1 MFCSLPCVL
10 DIPVDVQI
18 HKIYFTK
25 HLFPSIQ
32 TLTSHHHP
40 HNFPLLDAF
49 LDFLWG
55 LILFVTTSKT
65 ATTCKSVTLLQ
76 LSRQFSLP
84 NQNLLF
90 PSAPTPCTTSLNLVL
105 NSSPSSPM
113 ATLFVSTYSSSF
125 TLRKTPRTIFS
136 PYAKHPFGQRTHLSF
151 SQFPTASSRKAL
163 RLSIKDDPESEP
175 SSSSSVAVVSE
186 KPGGGNEAQK
196 SELSAEVEVGEEG
209 GDEDETEKLQEL
221 DWKTDEEF
229 KKFMGNPSIEAAI
242 KLEKKR
248 ADRKLKELDRE
259 NSDNPIVGFFN
270 RLVRDSLARE
280 KERLEQAEE
289 AFKALDLNKLKSCFG
304 FDTFFATD
312 VRRFG
317 DGGIFIGNLRRPIE
331 EVIPKLEKKLSEA
344 AGRDVVLWFME
355 EKTDDITKQ
364 VCMVQPKSEMDLQFE
379 STKLSTPWGY
389 VSAVLLCVTTFGTI
403 ALMSGFFLKP
413 GATFDDYLAD
423 VVPLFGGFLSILGVS
438 EIATRVTA
446 ARYGVK
452 LSPSFL
458 VPSNWTGCLGVINNY
473 ESLLPN
479 KKALFDIP
487 VARTASAY
495 LTSLVLAVAAF
506 VADGSF
512 NGGDNA
518 LYIRPQFFYNNPL
531 LSFIQFVIGPYTDDL
546 GNVLPYAVEGVGV
559 PVDPLA
565 FAGLLG
571 MVVTSLNLL
580 PCGRL
585 EGGRIAQAMFGRN
598 TATLLSFATSLLLG
612 IGGLTGSVLC
622 LAWGLFAT
630 FFRGGEEV
638 PATDEIT
645 PLGDDRYAWGFVL
658 GLICFLTLFPNGGG
672 TFSSSFFSDPF
683 FRGDL

>member
-1 MFCSLPCVL
+1 
-10 DIPVDVQI
+10 
-18 HKIYFTK
+18 
-25 HLFPSIQ
+25 
-32 TLTSHHHP
+32 
-40 HNFPLLDAF
+40 
-49 LDFLWG
+49 
-55 LILFVTTSKT
+55 
-65 ATTCKSVTLLQ
+65 
-76 LSRQFSLP
+76 
-84 NQNLLF
+84 
-90 PSAPTPCTTSLNLVL
+90 
-105 NSSPSSPM
+105 M
-113 ATLFVSTYSSSF
+113 ATLSATSSSSSSWSLKNRRPHYLPPISSISKNPICRN
-125 TLRKTPRTIFS
+125 TLF
-136 PYAKHPFGQRTHLSF
+136 SF
-151 SQFPTASSRKAL
+151 SSYNPKRLNLYVPYKKRLNFYVKAAEE
-163 RLSIKDDPESEP
+163 DEP
-175 SSSSSVAVVSE
+175 SSSSSVAVASEENDSPKNDAHIQEGESGAQHETESE
-186 KPGGGNEAQK
+186 KIER
-196 SELSAEVEVGEEG
+196 
-209 GDEDETEKLQEL
+209 EKQQEM

-248 ADRKLKELDRE
+248 ADRKLKELDSE
-259 NSDNPIVGFFN
+259 TTSNPLVGFFKN
-270 RLVRDSLARE
+270 LVRVSLSKE
-280 KERLEQAEE
+280 KERLEKAEE
-289 AFKALDLNKLKSCFG
+289 AFVALDLNKLRNCFG
-304 FDTFFATD
+304 FDTFFTTD

-317 DGGIFIGNLRRPIE
+317 DGGIFIGNLRRPID

-344 AGRDVVLWFME
+344 AGREVVLWFME
-355 EKTDDITKQ
+355 EKTNDIVKQ
-364 VCMVQPKSEMDLQFE
+364 ACVVQPKSEMDLEFE

-389 VSAVLLCVTTFGTI
+389 ISAVSLAVTTFGTI
-403 ALMSGFFLKP
+403 ALTSGFFLKP
-413 GATFDDYLAD
+413 DATIDDYLAN
-423 VVPLFGGFLSILGVS
+423 VVPLFGGFLTILGVS
-438 EIATRVTA
+438 EVTTRVTA

-458 VPSNWTGCLGVINNY
+458 VPSNWSGCLGVMNNY

-495 LTSLVLAVAAF
+495 LTSLILAVAAF

-531 LSFIQFVIGPYTDDL
+531 FSFIQYVVGPYTDDV

-585 EGGRIAQAMFGRN
+585 EGGRIAQAMFGRS

-612 IGGLTGSVLC
+612 IGGLSGSVLC

-638 PATDEIT
+638 PAQDEIT
-645 PLGDDRYAWGFVL
+645 PLGNERFAWGCVL
-658 GLICFLTLFPNGGG
+658 FLMCFLTLFPNLGG
-672 TFSSSFFSDPF
+672 TFSSSFFGDPY
-683 FRGDL
+683 FRGTL

>member
-1 MFCSLPCVL
+1 
-10 DIPVDVQI
+10 
-18 HKIYFTK
+18 
-25 HLFPSIQ
+25 
-32 TLTSHHHP
+32 
-40 HNFPLLDAF
+40 
-49 LDFLWG
+49 
-55 LILFVTTSKT
+55 
-65 ATTCKSVTLLQ
+65 
-76 LSRQFSLP
+76 
-84 NQNLLF
+84 
-90 PSAPTPCTTSLNLVL
+90 
-105 NSSPSSPM
+105 M
-113 ATLFVSTYSSSF
+113 ATLSIAPHSQPSAYATTKTSNQTNRNPCSIISFSFTGSSS
-125 TLRKTPRTIFS
+125 TS
-136 PYAKHPFGQRTHLSF
+136 PYSKCRPRQAVRVPNIRNEHGSQSKMRPASKHSFGSKTHRLF
-151 SQFPTASSRKAL
+151 LPATKEEFL
-163 RLSIKDDPESEP
+163 RPVKSAVRDEQETEAT
-175 SSSSSVAVVSE
+175 SSSSGSAVAD
-186 KPGGGNEAQK
+186 KP
-196 SELSAEVEVGEEG
+196 
-209 GDEDETEKLQEL
+209 EDETEEREVSSLGEGKGEASELEKDKQQEM

-242 KLEKKR
+242 KLEKRR
-248 ADRKLKELDRE
+248 ADRRLKELDRE
-259 NSDNPIVGFFN
+259 TTDNPLEGLLNSLIRD
-270 RLVRDSLARE
+270 RLTKE
-280 KERLEQAEE
+280 KERLEKAEQ

-344 AGRDVVLWFME
+344 AGMEVVVWFME
-355 EKTDDITKQ
+355 EKNDDITKQ
-364 VCMVQPKSEMDLQFE
+364 ACVVQPKAEMDLQFE
-379 STKLSTPWGY
+379 TTKLSTPWGY
-389 VSAVLLCVTTFGTI
+389 VSAVALCVTTFGTI
-403 ALMSGFFLKP
+403 ALMSGFFVKP
-413 GATFDDYLAD
+413 DATWDDYVAN
-423 VVPLFGGFLSILGVS
+423 VVPLFGGFLTILGVS

-458 VPSNWTGCLGVINNY
+458 VPSNWTGCLGVMNNY

-495 LTSLVLAVAAF
+495 ITSLVLAVAAF

-531 LSFIQFVIGPYTDDL
+531 LSFVQFVIGPYTDDL

-585 EGGRIAQAMFGRN
+585 EGGRIAQAMFGRS
-598 TATLLSFATSLLLG
+598 TASLLSFATSFLLG
-612 IGGLTGSVLC
+612 IGGLSGSVLC

-638 PATDEIT
+638 PAKDEIT
-645 PLGDDRYAWGFVL
+645 PLGDDRFAWGCVL

-672 TFSSSFFSDPF
+672 TFSNPFFSNPF

>member
-1 MFCSLPCVL
+1 
-10 DIPVDVQI
+10 
-18 HKIYFTK
+18 
-25 HLFPSIQ
+25 
-32 TLTSHHHP
+32 
-40 HNFPLLDAF
+40 
-49 LDFLWG
+49 
-55 LILFVTTSKT
+55 
-65 ATTCKSVTLLQ
+65 
-76 LSRQFSLP
+76 
-84 NQNLLF
+84 
-90 PSAPTPCTTSLNLVL
+90 
-105 NSSPSSPM
+105 M
-113 ATLFVSTYSSSF
+113 ATLSITPHYSLSLWNLNFKNRRSKNNSLNKSILSWKNIPVNEKTGLSLAFYSRCSSLKPLKSSSQDKQE
-125 TLRKTPRTIFS
+125 TE
-136 PYAKHPFGQRTHLSF
+136 
-151 SQFPTASSRKAL
+151 SS
-163 RLSIKDDPESEP
+163 SS

-186 KPGGGNEAQK
+186 KPRDENDGQS
-196 SELSAEVEVGEEG
+196 SELSSREDDSGKGEDSE
-209 GDEDETEKLQEL
+209 EKEKQQEM

-229 KKFMGNPSIEAAI
+229 KKFMGSPSIEAAI
-242 KLEKKR
+242 KLEKQR
-248 ADRKLKELDRE
+248 ADRKLKELDKE
-259 NSDNPIVGFFN
+259 SSENPIVGLFN
-270 RLVRDSLARE
+270 RVVRDSLARE
-280 KERLEQAEE
+280 KERLEKAEE
-289 AFKALDLNKLKSCFG
+289 TFRALDLNKLRSCFG

-331 EVIPKLEKKLSEA
+331 EVIPKLEKKLSES
-344 AGRDVVLWFME
+344 AGREVVLWFME
-355 EKTDDITKQ
+355 EKTNDITKQ

-379 STKLSTPWGY
+379 LTKLSTPWGY
-389 VSAVLLCVTTFGTI
+389 FSSIALCITTFGTI

-413 GATFDDYLAD
+413 DATLDDYVAN
-423 VVPLFGGFLSILGVS
+423 VVPLFGGFISILGVS

-458 VPSNWTGCLGVINNY
+458 VPSNWTGCLGVMNNY
-473 ESLLPN
+473 ESLLPK

-531 LSFIQFVIGPYTDDL
+531 LSFIQFVIGPYADDL

-585 EGGRIAQAMFGRN
+585 EGGRIAQAMFGRS
-598 TATLLSFATSLLLG
+598 TATLLSFATSLLLC
-612 IGGLTGSVLC
+612 IGGLSGSVLC

-638 PATDEIT
+638 PAKDEIT
-645 PLGDDRYAWGFVL
+645 SLGDDRYSWGIVL
-658 GLICFLTLFPNGGG
+658 GLICFLTLFPNIGG
-672 TFSSSFFSDPF
+672 TFSSSFFSTPY

>member
-1 MFCSLPCVL
+1 MATVFFTSLSSCSLHTL
-10 DIPVDVQI
+10 QDS
-18 HKIYFTK
+18 KK
-25 HLFPSIQ
+25 HGFNNVGSSLSTIVKKTQSFNRGNS
-32 TLTSHHHP
+32 
-40 HNFPLLDAF
+40 
-49 LDFLWG
+49 LDFSVNRRYLP
-55 LILFVTTSKT
+55 LKPLRSSVKDEQETEPTTS
-65 ATTCKSVTLLQ
+65 S
-76 LSRQFSLP
+76 
-84 NQNLLF
+84 
-90 PSAPTPCTTSLNLVL
+90 
-105 NSSPSSPM
+105 
-113 ATLFVSTYSSSF
+113 
-125 TLRKTPRTIFS
+125 
-136 PYAKHPFGQRTHLSF
+136 G
-151 SQFPTASSRKAL
+151 
-163 RLSIKDDPESEP
+163 
-175 SSSSSVAVVSE
+175 SVAVVSE
-186 KPGGGNEAQK
+186 DPSDEKHSAK
-196 SELSAEVEVGEEG
+196 SVQHAESSGENG
-209 GDEDETEKLQEL
+209 ETEGKEDQQEM

-259 NSDNPIVGFFN
+259 SSGNPILGLFN
-270 RLVRDSLARE
+270 KLVRDNLTRE
-280 KERLEQAEE
+280 KERLELAEE
-289 AFKALDLNKLKSCFG
+289 TFKALDLNKLKSCFG

-331 EVIPKLEKKLSEA
+331 EVIPILERKLTDA
-344 AGRDVVLWFME
+344 AGREVVLWFME
-355 EKTDDITKQ
+355 EKTNDITKQ
-364 VCMVQPKSEMDLQFE
+364 ACVVQPKAEIDLQFE

-389 VSAVLLCVTTFGTI
+389 VSAIALCVTTFGTI

-413 GATFDDYLAD
+413 GATFDDYVAD
-423 VVPLFGGFLSILGVS
+423 VLPLFGGFVSILGVS

-458 VPSNWTGCLGVINNY
+458 VPSNWTGCLGVMNNY

-495 LTSLVLAVAAF
+495 LTSLALAVAAF
-506 VADGSF
+506 ISDGSF

-518 LYIRPQFFYNNPL
+518 LFIRPQFFYNNPL
-531 LSFIQFVIGPYTDDL
+531 LSFIQYVIGPYADEL
-546 GNVLPYAVEGVGV
+546 GNVLPNAVEGVGV

-585 EGGRIAQAMFGRN
+585 EGGRIAQAMFGRS
-598 TATLLSFATSLLLG
+598 TAMLLSFATSLLLG
-612 IGGLTGSVLC
+612 IGGLSGSVLC

-630 FFRGGEEV
+630 FFRGGEEM
-638 PATDEIT
+638 PAKDEIT
-645 PLGDDRYAWGFVL
+645 PLGDNRFAWGIVL

-672 TFSSSFFSDPF
+672 TFSNPFLSDPY
-683 FRGDL
+683 FRGNL

>member
-1 MFCSLPCVL
+1 
-10 DIPVDVQI
+10 
-18 HKIYFTK
+18 
-25 HLFPSIQ
+25 
-32 TLTSHHHP
+32 
-40 HNFPLLDAF
+40 
-49 LDFLWG
+49 
-55 LILFVTTSKT
+55 
-65 ATTCKSVTLLQ
+65 
-76 LSRQFSLP
+76 
-84 NQNLLF
+84 
-90 PSAPTPCTTSLNLVL
+90 
-105 NSSPSSPM
+105 M
-113 ATLFVSTYSSSF
+113 ATLCATSSWSHTNNPKSHYLHPISSFSLYSTYNPKR
-125 TLRKTPRTIFS
+125 LNLYVPYRKRLNF
-136 PYAKHPFGQRTHLSF
+136 YVKAAKEDEH
-151 SQFPTASSRKAL
+151 
-163 RLSIKDDPESEP
+163 EP
-175 SSSSSVAVVSE
+175 SSSSSVAVTSE
-186 KPGGGNEAQK
+186 ENDSPKNEEHIK
-196 SELSAEVEVGEEG
+196 EGESESQRIER
-209 GDEDETEKLQEL
+209 EKQQEM

-248 ADRKLKELDRE
+248 ADRKLRELDSE
-259 NSDNPIVGFFN
+259 TTSNPLVGFFN
-270 RLVRDSLARE
+270 NLVRDSLSRE
-280 KERLEQAEE
+280 KERLERAEE
-289 AFKALDLNKLKSCFG
+289 AFIALDLNKLRNCFG

-317 DGGIFIGNLRRPIE
+317 DGGIFIGNLRRPID
-331 EVIPKLEKKLSEA
+331 EVIPKLEKKLSDA
-344 AGRDVVLWFME
+344 AGREVVLWFME
-355 EKTDDITKQ
+355 EKTDDIVKQ
-364 VCMVQPKSEMDLQFE
+364 ACVVQPKSEIDLQFE

-389 VSAVLLCVTTFGTI
+389 ISAVALAVTTFGTI
-403 ALMSGFFLKP
+403 TLTSGFFLKP
-413 GATFDDYLAD
+413 DATIDDYLAN
-423 VVPLFGGFLSILGVS
+423 VVPLFGGFLTILGVS
-438 EIATRVTA
+438 EVTTRVTA

-458 VPSNWTGCLGVINNY
+458 VPSNWTGCLGVMNNY

-495 LTSLVLAVAAF
+495 LTSLLLAVASF

-518 LYIRPQFFYNNPL
+518 LFIRPQFFYNNPL
-531 LSFIQFVIGPYTDDL
+531 FSFIQYVVGPYTDDL

-585 EGGRIAQAMFGRN
+585 EGGRIAQAMFDRS

-612 IGGLTGSVLC
+612 IGGLSGSVLC

-638 PATDEIT
+638 PAQDEIT
-645 PLGDDRYAWGFVL
+645 PLGNERFAWGCVL
-658 GLICFLTLFPNGGG
+658 FLMCFLTLFPNVGG
-672 TFSSSFFSDPF
+672 TFSSSFFGAPY

>member
-1 MFCSLPCVL
+1 MTALCF
-10 DIPVDVQI
+10 
-18 HKIYFTK
+18 
-25 HLFPSIQ
+25 
-32 TLTSHHHP
+32 TSHSSLSSCNLHTHHYKKKHGFNFKNLGSNLSTIINKTQSSNP
-40 HNFPLLDAF
+40 RISIHFSVYRRHFPL
-49 LDFLWG
+49 
-55 LILFVTTSKT
+55 K
-65 ATTCKSVTLLQ
+65 
-76 LSRQFSLP
+76 
-84 NQNLLF
+84 
-90 PSAPTPCTTSLNLVL
+90 
-105 NSSPSSPM
+105 
-113 ATLFVSTYSSSF
+113 
-125 TLRKTPRTIFS
+125 
-136 PYAKHPFGQRTHLSF
+136 
-151 SQFPTASSRKAL
+151 
-163 RLSIKDDPESEP
+163 
-175 SSSSSVAVVSE
+175 SSVKDEQATETESTAHSAV
-186 KPGGGNEAQK
+186 A
-196 SELSAEVEVGEEG
+196 VESKEPR
-209 GDEDETEKLQEL
+209 DETQGPNSEETEGKEDQQEM

-229 KKFMGNPSIEAAI
+229 KRFMGNPSIEAAI

-259 NSDNPIVGFFN
+259 SNGNPIVGLFN
-270 RLVRDSLARE
+270 KVVRDNLARE

-289 AFKALDLNKLKSCFG
+289 TFKALDLNKLKSCFG

-331 EVIPKLEKKLSEA
+331 EVIPILEKKLTNA
-344 AGRDVVLWFME
+344 AGREVVLWFME
-355 EKTDDITKQ
+355 EKTNDITKQ
-364 VCMVQPKSEMDLQFE
+364 ACVVQPKAEIDLQFE

-389 VSAVLLCVTTFGTI
+389 VSAIALCVTTFGTI

-423 VVPLFGGFLSILGVS
+423 VLPLFGGFISILGVS

-458 VPSNWTGCLGVINNY
+458 VPSNWTGCLGVMNNY

-495 LTSLVLAVAAF
+495 LTSLVLAIAAF
-506 VADGSF
+506 ISDGSF

-518 LYIRPQFFYNNPL
+518 LFIRPQFFYNNPL
-531 LSFIQFVIGPYTDDL
+531 LSFVQFVIGPYADEL
-546 GNVLPYAVEGVGV
+546 GNVLPNAVEGVGV

-585 EGGRIAQAMFGRN
+585 EGGRIAQAMLGRS

-612 IGGLTGSVLC
+612 IGGLSGSVLC

-630 FFRGGEEV
+630 FFRGGEEM
-638 PATDEIT
+638 PAKDEIT
-645 PLGDDRYAWGFVL
+645 PLGDNRFAWGIVL

-672 TFSSSFFSDPF
+672 TFSNPFLSDPF

>member
-1 MFCSLPCVL
+1 
-10 DIPVDVQI
+10 
-18 HKIYFTK
+18 
-25 HLFPSIQ
+25 
-32 TLTSHHHP
+32 
-40 HNFPLLDAF
+40 
-49 LDFLWG
+49 
-55 LILFVTTSKT
+55 
-65 ATTCKSVTLLQ
+65 
-76 LSRQFSLP
+76 
-84 NQNLLF
+84 
-90 PSAPTPCTTSLNLVL
+90 
-105 NSSPSSPM
+105 M
-113 ATLFVSTYSSSF
+113 ATLSAFPHSSSLSSLTRKVASNKRF
-125 TLRKTPRTIFS
+125 TTNSLDQK
-136 PYAKHPFGQRTHLSF
+136 THLSF
-151 SQFPTASSRKAL
+151 SLYSARKSSLTPL
-163 RLSIKDDPESEP
+163 RSSLKEEQETDP
-175 SSSSSVAVVSE
+175 SSSSSPSSSTATVDPEVS
-186 KPGGGNEAQK
+186 K
-196 SELSAEVEVGEEG
+196 SEYDSGISEE
-209 GDEDETEKLQEL
+209 DSEEEEEEEEKEKQQEM

-229 KKFMGNPSIEAAI
+229 KKFMGNLSIEAAI

-259 NSDNPIVGFFN
+259 NSGNPIVGLFN
-270 RLVRDSLARE
+270 RLVRDNVTRE
-280 KERLEQAEE
+280 KERLEKAEE

-317 DGGIFIGNLRRPIE
+317 DGGIFIGNLRRPID

-344 AGRDVVLWFME
+344 AGREVVLWFIE
-355 EKTDDITKQ
+355 EKSNDISKQ
-364 VCMVQPKSEMDLQFE
+364 ACVVQPKSEMDLQFE
-379 STKLSTPWGY
+379 TTKLSTPWGY
-389 VSAVLLCVTTFGTI
+389 LSAVALCVTTFGTI

-413 GATFDDYLAD
+413 DATFDDYLAD

-458 VPSNWTGCLGVINNY
+458 VPSNWTGCLGVMNNY

-495 LTSLVLAVAAF
+495 LTSLILAVSAF

-518 LYIRPQFFYNNPL
+518 MYIRPQFFYNNPL

-585 EGGRIAQAMFGRN
+585 EGGRITQAMFGRS
-598 TATLLSFATSLLLG
+598 TAALLSFATSLLLG
-612 IGGLTGSVLC
+612 IGGLSGSVLC

-630 FFRGGEEV
+630 FLRGGEEI
-638 PATDEIT
+638 PAQDEIT
-645 PLGDDRYAWGFVL
+645 PLGENRYAWGIVL

-672 TFSSSFFSDPF
+672 TFSSSFFSGPF
-683 FRGDL
+683 FRGDM

>member
-1 MFCSLPCVL
+1 MAAL
-10 DIPVDVQI
+10 
-18 HKIYFTK
+18 
-25 HLFPSIQ
+25 SIASNSW
-32 TLTSHHHP
+32 LISYKERP
-40 HNFPLLDAF
+40 YRSRSIAKPYSKSPL
-49 LDFLWG
+49 G
-55 LILFVTTSKT
+55 
-65 ATTCKSVTLLQ
+65 
-76 LSRQFSLP
+76 
-84 NQNLLF
+84 
-90 PSAPTPCTTSLNLVL
+90 
-105 NSSPSSPM
+105 
-113 ATLFVSTYSSSF
+113 
-125 TLRKTPRTIFS
+125 RKTEGCFLTVSRPIARNRLRFS
-136 PYAKHPFGQRTHLSF
+136 AR
-151 SQFPTASSRKAL
+151 
-163 RLSIKDDPESEP
+163 DDLESEP
-175 SSSSSVAVVSE
+175 SSSSSSVAVVSDE
-186 KPGGGNEAQK
+186 REGGND
-196 SELSAEVEVGEEG
+196 SEKAEVSAG
-209 GDEDETEKLQEL
+209 GDEIEEKEKQQEM

-259 NSDNPIVGFFN
+259 GADNPIVGLFARIAREN
-270 RLVRDSLARE
+270 LAKE
-280 KERLEQAEE
+280 KERLEKAEE
-289 AFKALDLNKLKSCFG
+289 TFKALDLNKLKGCFG
-304 FDTFFATD
+304 FNTFFATD

-331 EVIPKLEKKLSEA
+331 EVIPQLEKKLSEA
-344 AGRDVVLWFME
+344 AGREVVLWFME

-364 VCMVQPKSEMDLQFE
+364 VCMVQPKAEIDLQFE
-379 STKLSTPWGY
+379 STTLSTPLGY
-389 VSAVLLCVTTFGTI
+389 FSAIALCVATFGTI

-413 GATFDDYLAD
+413 GATFDDYIAN
-423 VVPLFGGFLSILGVS
+423 VVPLFGGFISILGVS

-458 VPSNWTGCLGVINNY
+458 VPSNWTGCLGVMNNY

-487 VARTASAY
+487 VARTAAAY
-495 LTSLVLAVAAF
+495 LTSLALAISAF
-506 VADGSF
+506 VIDGGF

-518 LYIRPQFFYNNPL
+518 LYIRPQFFFNNPL

-585 EGGRIAQAMFGRN
+585 EGGRIAQAMFGRS
-598 TATLLSFATSLLLG
+598 TAALLSFATSLILG
-612 IGGLTGSVLC
+612 IGGLSGSVLC

-630 FFRGGEEV
+630 FFRGGEEI

-645 PLGDDRYAWGFVL
+645 PLGDDRYAWGVVL
-658 GLICFLTLFPNGGG
+658 GLICLLTLFPNGGG

-683 FRGDL
+683 FRGDI

>member
-1 MFCSLPCVL
+1 M
-10 DIPVDVQI
+10 
-18 HKIYFTK
+18 
-25 HLFPSIQ
+25 
-32 TLTSHHHP
+32 
-40 HNFPLLDAF
+40 A
-49 LDFLWG
+49 
-55 LILFVTTSKT
+55 ILFI
-65 ATTCKSVTLLQ
+65 
-76 LSRQFSLP
+76 
-84 NQNLLF
+84 
-90 PSAPTPCTTSLNLVL
+90 
-105 NSSPSSPM
+105 SSPSTSSWAPNQ
-113 ATLFVSTYSSSF
+113 TIKLSSF
-125 TLRKTPRTIFS
+125 SPFQNRNCPFYPSLYSKPRKIVFC
-136 PYAKHPFGQRTHLSF
+136 
-151 SQFPTASSRKAL
+151 SQNKERERET
-163 RLSIKDDPESEP
+163 
-175 SSSSSVAVVSE
+175 SSSVAVVD
-186 KPGGGNEAQK
+186 
-196 SELSAEVEVGEEG
+196 EES
-209 GDEDETEKLQEL
+209 EDEREGAEESSEERESSQQEL

-248 ADRKLKELDRE
+248 ADRKLKELDDE
-259 NSDNPIVGFFN
+259 SNSGNPIVGVLSRIAREN
-270 RLVRDSLARE
+270 LMRE
-280 KERLEQAEE
+280 KERLEKVEE

-331 EVIPKLEKKLSEA
+331 EVTPKLEKKLSEA
-344 AGRDVVLWFME
+344 AGREVVLWFME
-355 EKTDDITKQ
+355 EKKDDITKQ
-364 VCMVQPKSEMDLQFE
+364 VCLVQPKSEIDLQFE
-379 STKLSTPWGY
+379 SAKLSTTWGY
-389 VSAVLLCVTTFGTI
+389 LSALALGVTTFGTI
-403 ALMSGFFLKP
+403 ALTSGFFVKP
-413 GATFDDYLAD
+413 DATFDDYLAN
-423 VVPLFGGFLSILGVS
+423 VVPLFGGFLTILGVS

-446 ARYGVK
+446 NRYGVK

-458 VPSNWTGCLGVINNY
+458 VPSNWTGCLGVMNNY

-495 LTSLVLAVAAF
+495 LTSLALAVAAF
-506 VADGSF
+506 VSDGSF

-518 LYIRPQFFYNNPL
+518 LFIRPQFFENSPL
-531 LSFIQFVIGPYTDDL
+531 FSFIQYVIGPYADDL

-612 IGGLTGSVLC
+612 IGGLSGSVLC

-630 FFRGGEEV
+630 FFRGGEEI
-638 PATDEIT
+638 PAKDEIT
-645 PLGDDRYAWGFVL
+645 PLGDDRYAWGIVL
-658 GLICFLTLFPNGGG
+658 FLISFLTLFPNGGG
-672 TFSSSFFSDPF
+672 TFSSSFFSTPF

>member
-1 MFCSLPCVL
+1 MATLSTVSHSYSSSLTHR
-10 DIPVDVQI
+10 IGN
-18 HKIYFTK
+18 KRRK
-25 HLFPSIQ
+25 NNPSNYVIFRA
-32 TLTSHHHP
+32 
-40 HNFPLLDAF
+40 N
-49 LDFLWG
+49 
-55 LILFVTTSKT
+55 
-65 ATTCKSVTLLQ
+65 
-76 LSRQFSLP
+76 
-84 NQNLLF
+84 
-90 PSAPTPCTTSLNLVL
+90 SLNSGKSSLTRL
-105 NSSPSSPM
+105 KASLKDGQDSNSSPP
-113 ATLFVSTYSSSF
+113 
-125 TLRKTPRTIFS
+125 P
-136 PYAKHPFGQRTHLSF
+136 
-151 SQFPTASSRKAL
+151 ASSTTTA
-163 RLSIKDDPESEP
+163 
-175 SSSSSVAVVSE
+175 AVVPGNGSHEHDSGVSE
-186 KPGGGNEAQK
+186 QSAKEDEVENEQV
-196 SELSAEVEVGEEG
+196 SAEER
-209 GDEDETEKLQEL
+209 EKQQEM

-229 KKFMGNPSIEAAI
+229 KKFMGNLSIEAAI

-248 ADRKLKELDRE
+248 ADRKLKELDRDS
-259 NSDNPIVGFFN
+259 NGNPILGLFN
-270 RLVRDSLARE
+270 RLVRESVTRE
-280 KERLEQAEE
+280 RERLEKAEE
-289 AFKALDLNKLKSCFG
+289 TFKALDLNKLKSCFG

-317 DGGIFIGNLRRPIE
+317 DGGIFVGNLRRPID
-331 EVIPKLEKKLSEA
+331 EVIPKLEEKLSEA
-344 AGRDVVLWFME
+344 AGRDVVLWFIE
-355 EKTDDITKQ
+355 EKANDITKQ
-364 VCMVQPKSEMDLQFE
+364 ACVVQPKSEMDLQFE
-379 STKLSTPWGY
+379 TTKLSTPFGY
-389 VSAVLLCVTTFGTI
+389 LSAIALCVTTFGTI

-413 GATFDDYLAD
+413 DATIDDYLAD
-423 VVPLFGGFLSILGVS
+423 VVPLFGGFITILGVS

-458 VPSNWTGCLGVINNY
+458 VPSNWTGCLGVMNNY

-495 LTSLVLAVAAF
+495 LTSLLLAVAAF

-518 LYIRPQFFYNNPL
+518 MYIRPQFFYNNPL

-585 EGGRIAQAMFGRN
+585 EGGRIAQAMFGRS
-598 TATLLSFATSLLLG
+598 TAAVLSFATSVLLG
-612 IGGLTGSVLC
+612 LGGLSGSVLC

-630 FFRGGEEV
+630 FLRGGEEI
-638 PATDEIT
+638 PAKDEIS
-645 PLGDDRYAWGFVL
+645 PLGESRFAWGVVL
-658 GLICFLTLFPNGGG
+658 ALICFLTLFPNGGG
-672 TFSSSFFSDPF
+672 TFSSSFLSGPF

>member
-1 MFCSLPCVL
+1 MAPTTL
-10 DIPVDVQI
+10 
-18 HKIYFTK
+18 FTTPHSSFSPWISPRK
-25 HLFPSIQ
+25 QSI
-32 TLTSHHHP
+32 
-40 HNFPLLDAF
+40 
-49 LDFLWG
+49 
-55 LILFVTTSKT
+55 
-65 ATTCKSVTLLQ
+65 
-76 LSRQFSLP
+76 QFSLR
-84 NQNLLF
+84 NEKDGE
-90 PSAPTPCTTSLNLVL
+90 
-105 NSSPSSPM
+105 
-113 ATLFVSTYSSSF
+113 
-125 TLRKTPRTIFS
+125 LRKIPFLSCST
-136 PYAKHPFGQRTHLSF
+136 KHKFGGKPQFSF
-151 SQFPTASSRKAL
+151 SVLTKETFLQPIRFSVKNEQ
-163 RLSIKDDPESEP
+163 ESEQ
-175 SSSSSVAVVSE
+175 SSSSVAVVTDKRKESE
-186 KPGGGNEAQK
+186 EETQK
-196 SELSAEVEVGEEG
+196 SEEEK
-209 GDEDETEKLQEL
+209 ERQQEI

-259 NSDNPIVGFFN
+259 SSDNPIVGLFN

-280 KERLEQAEE
+280 KERLEKAEE
-289 AFKALDLNKLKSCFG
+289 TFKALDLNKLKSCFG

-317 DGGIFIGNLRRPIE
+317 DGGIFIGNLRKPIE

-344 AGRDVVLWFME
+344 AGRDVVVWFME
-355 EKTDDITKQ
+355 ENNDDITKQ
-364 VCMVQPKSEMDLQFE
+364 ACVVQPKLEMDLQFE

-389 VSAVLLCVTTFGTI
+389 LSSVLLCVTTFGTI

-413 GATFDDYLAD
+413 DATIDDYVAN
-423 VVPLFGGFLSILGVS
+423 VVPLFAGFLSILGVS

-458 VPSNWTGCLGVINNY
+458 VPSNWTGCLGVMNNY

-495 LTSLVLAVAAF
+495 LTSLVLAIAAF

-512 NGGDNA
+512 SGGENA

-531 LSFIQFVIGPYTDDL
+531 LSFIQYVIGPYTDDL

-585 EGGRIAQAMFGRN
+585 EGGRIAQAMFGRS
-598 TATLLSFATSLLLG
+598 TAALLSFATSLLLG
-612 IGGLTGSVLC
+612 IGGLSGSVLC

-630 FFRGGEEV
+630 FFRGGEEL
-638 PATDEIT
+638 PCKNEIS
-645 PLGDDRYAWGFVL
+645 PLGNDRYGWGIVL

-672 TFSSSFFSDPF
+672 TFSTPFLSDPF
-683 FRGDL
+683 FRGGL

>member
-1 MFCSLPCVL
+1 MASAVFTSVPCS
-10 DIPVDVQI
+10 
-18 HKIYFTK
+18 
-25 HLFPSIQ
+25 S
-32 TLTSHHHP
+32 
-40 HNFPLLDAF
+40 
-49 LDFLWG
+49 
-55 LILFVTTSKT
+55 
-65 ATTCKSVTLLQ
+65 
-76 LSRQFSLP
+76 
-84 NQNLLF
+84 
-90 PSAPTPCTTSLNLVL
+90 
-105 NSSPSSPM
+105 SSPVIEKRP
-113 ATLFVSTYSSSF
+113 LH
-125 TLRKTPRTIFS
+125 I
-136 PYAKHPFGQRTHLSF
+136 
-151 SQFPTASSRKAL
+151 
-163 RLSIKDDPESEP
+163 
-175 SSSSSVAVVSE
+175 SSSSSHSSFSRHPFGKNTRFSRKKLNFVVKAENSDKSSSVTVEEPKDEVIETKDLRVENNSSSSE
-186 KPGGGNEAQK
+186 HK
-196 SELSAEVEVGEEG
+196 
-209 GDEDETEKLQEL
+209 DEDAEEREKRQEM
-221 DWKTDEEF
+221 DWKVDKEF
-229 KKFMGNPSIEAAI
+229 KDFMGNPSIEAAI

-259 NSDNPIVGFFN
+259 RSDNPLVGFFN
-270 RLVRDSLARE
+270 NLVRDNLSRE
-280 KERLEQAEE
+280 KERLEKAQET
-289 AFKALDLNKLKSCFG
+289 FKALDLNKLKSCFG

-317 DGGIFIGNLRRPIE
+317 DGGIFVGNLRKPIE

-344 AGRDVVLWFME
+344 AGRDVVVWFME
-355 EKTDDITKQ
+355 EKTDEITKQ
-364 VCMVQPKSEMDLQFE
+364 ACVVQPKVEMDLQFE

-389 VSAVLLCVTTFGTI
+389 LSAVALCVTTFGTS
-403 ALMSGFFLKP
+403 ALTSGFFLKP
-413 GATFDDYLAD
+413 DATIDDYLNNVA
-423 VVPLFGGFLSILGVS
+423 PLFGGFVTILAVS

-458 VPSNWTGCLGVINNY
+458 VPSTWTGCLGVMNNY

-495 LTSLVLAVAAF
+495 LTSLVLTVAAF
-506 VADGSF
+506 IADGSF

-518 LYIRPQFFYNNPL
+518 LFIRPQFFYNNPL
-531 LSFIQFVIGPYTDDL
+531 LSFIQYVVGPYTDDL

-612 IGGLTGSVLC
+612 IGGLSGSVLC

-630 FFRGGEEV
+630 FFRGGDEI
-638 PATDEIT
+638 PAKDEIT
-645 PLGDDRYAWGFVL
+645 PLGDDRFAWGCVL
-658 GLICFLTLFPNGGG
+658 FLICFLTLFPNVGG
-672 TFSSSFFSDPF
+672 TSTSYFGGPF
-683 FRGDL
+683 FRGDF

>member
-1 MFCSLPCVL
+1 MASLFTTSCSSSPWALKKNSPSMPSSSTL
-10 DIPVDVQI
+10 S
-18 HKIYFTK
+18 K
-25 HLFPSIQ
+25 HLFGQ
-32 TLTSHHHP
+32 
-40 HNFPLLDAF
+40 
-49 LDFLWG
+49 
-55 LILFVTTSKT
+55 KT
-65 ATTCKSVTLLQ
+65 G
-76 LSRQFSLP
+76 FSLFLSSTP
-84 NQNLLF
+84 KPRRLL
-90 PSAPTPCTTSLNLVL
+90 
-105 NSSPSSPM
+105 
-113 ATLFVSTYSSSF
+113 
-125 TLRKTPRTIFS
+125 KFS
-136 PYAKHPFGQRTHLSF
+136 V
-151 SQFPTASSRKAL
+151 KA
-163 RLSIKDDPESEP
+163 EQENEP
-175 SSSSSVAVVSE
+175 SSSSSVAVVPE
-186 KPGGGNEAQK
+186 KPEIEDTQTK
-196 SELSAEVEVGEEG
+196 DISAEGAFSKEG
-209 GDEDETEKLQEL
+209 GSASEEREKQQES

-259 NSDNPIVGFFN
+259 SSDNPIVGFFN
-270 RLVRDSLARE
+270 RVVRENLARE
-280 KERLEQAEE
+280 KERLEKAEE
-289 AFKALDLNKLKSCFG
+289 TFKALDLNKLRSCFG

-317 DGGIFIGNLRRPIE
+317 DGGIFIGNLRRPVE
-331 EVIPKLEKKLSEA
+331 EVIPKLEQKLSEA
-344 AGRDVVLWFME
+344 SGREVVLWLME
-355 EKTDDITKQ
+355 EKTNDITKQ

-389 VSAVLLCVTTFGTI
+389 VSAIVLCVATVGTI

-413 GATFDDYLAD
+413 DATFDDYIAD
-423 VVPLFGGFLSILGVS
+423 VVPLFGGFLAILGVS

-446 ARYGVK
+446 ARFGVK

-458 VPSNWTGCLGVINNY
+458 VPSNWTGCLGVMNNY

-495 LTSLVLAVAAF
+495 LTSLVVAVAAF

-585 EGGRIAQAMFGRN
+585 EGGRIAQAMFGRS
-598 TATLLSFATSLLLG
+598 TANLLSFGTSLLLG
-612 IGGLTGSVLC
+612 IGGLSGSVLC

-638 PATDEIT
+638 PAKDEIT

-658 GLICFLTLFPNGGG
+658 ALICFLTLFPNGGG
-672 TFSSSFFSDPF
+672 TFSSSFFSAPVF
-683 FRGDL
+683 QG

>member
-1 MFCSLPCVL
+1 MTGPPHHGLS
-10 DIPVDVQI
+10 
-18 HKIYFTK
+18 
-25 HLFPSIQ
+25 HLSFY
-32 TLTSHHHP
+32 
-40 HNFPLLDAF
+40 
-49 LDFLWG
+49 
-55 LILFVTTSKT
+55 
-65 ATTCKSVTLLQ
+65 
-76 LSRQFSLP
+76 
-84 NQNLLF
+84 
-90 PSAPTPCTTSLNLVL
+90 
-105 NSSPSSPM
+105 SPSSPM
-113 ATLFVSTYSSSF
+113 ASVSVASRYSVSSWPPKTNNSRAVVSSF
-125 TLRKTPRTIFS
+125 TKI
-136 PYAKHPFGQRTHLSF
+136 PFGKKTQCFSLSPSSNPTAKRHRFSF
-151 SQFPTASSRKAL
+151 SMKNDQ
-163 RLSIKDDPESEP
+163 ENEP
-175 SSSSSVAVVSE
+175 SSSSSAVVISE
-186 KPGGGNEAQK
+186 KPSDDSDTQK
-196 SELSAEVEVGEEG
+196 SKLPVEEVETGKESGSESEEK
-209 GDEDETEKLQEL
+209 EKQQEM

-248 ADRKLKELDRE
+248 ADRKLKDLDRE
-259 NSDNPIVGFFN
+259 SSGNPLVGLFN
-270 RLVRDSLARE
+270 KILRDSLTRE
-280 KERLEQAEE
+280 KERLEKAEE
-289 AFKALDLNKLKSCFG
+289 AFKAIDLNKLKSCFG
-304 FDTFFATD
+304 FDSFFPTD

-317 DGGIFIGNLRRPIE
+317 DGGIFVGNLRRPIE
-331 EVIPKLEKKLSEA
+331 EVMPKLEQKLSDA
-344 AGRDVVLWFME
+344 AGREVVLWFME
-355 EKTDDITKQ
+355 ENTNDIRKQ
-364 VCMVQPKSEMDLQFE
+364 VCMVQPKAEIDLEFE
-379 STKLSTPWGY
+379 STKLSTPLGY
-389 VSAVLLCVTTFGTI
+389 VSAVALCVATFGTI

-413 GATFDDYLAD
+413 DATWDDYLAD
-423 VVPLFGGFLSILGVS
+423 VVPLFGGFISILGVS

-446 ARYGVK
+446 ARHGVK

-458 VPSNWTGCLGVINNY
+458 VPSNWTGCLGVMNNY

-495 LTSLVLAVAAF
+495 LTSLVLTISAF

-531 LSFIQFVIGPYTDDL
+531 FSFIQFVIGPYTDDL

-585 EGGRIAQAMFGRN
+585 EGGRIAQAMFGRG

-612 IGGLTGSVLC
+612 IGGLSGSVLC

-630 FFRGGEEV
+630 FFRGGEEM
-638 PATDEIT
+638 PAKDEIT
-645 PLGDDRYAWGFVL
+645 PLGDDRFAWGCVL

-672 TFSSSFFSDPF
+672 TFSSSFFSAPF
-683 FRGDL
+683 FRVICK

>member
-1 MFCSLPCVL
+1 M
-10 DIPVDVQI
+10 
-18 HKIYFTK
+18 
-25 HLFPSIQ
+25 
-32 TLTSHHHP
+32 
-40 HNFPLLDAF
+40 
-49 LDFLWG
+49 
-55 LILFVTTSKT
+55 
-65 ATTCKSVTLLQ
+65 ATTLSTTISNSSLSQCSPKHNDKKQNSLGSNLSCSFSFSFSSSNKPRKYVKFITKNEQESEARKRLFISCSPKHSFGQKTRLSSSIVTKE
-76 LSRQFSLP
+76 
-84 NQNLLF
+84 NLL
-90 PSAPTPCTTSLNLVL
+90 PPIKLSAKDEQESDQ
-105 NSSPSSPM
+105 SSC
-113 ATLFVSTYSSSF
+113 
-125 TLRKTPRTIFS
+125 
-136 PYAKHPFGQRTHLSF
+136 
-151 SQFPTASSRKAL
+151 
-163 RLSIKDDPESEP
+163 
-175 SSSSSVAVVSE
+175 SVAVVAE
-186 KPGGGNEAQK
+186 KTET
-196 SELSAEVEVGEEG
+196 
-209 GDEDETEKLQEL
+209 ETEKSEDSNSKEDKIEKEKQQEM

-229 KKFMGNPSIEAAI
+229 KKFMGSPSIEAAI

-259 NSDNPIVGFFN
+259 SSDNPLVGFFN
-270 RLVRDSLARE
+270 RLLRDSLARE
-280 KERLEQAEE
+280 KERLEMAEE

-317 DGGIFIGNLRRPIE
+317 DGGIFIGNLRKPIE
-331 EVIPKLEKKLSEA
+331 EVIPKLEKKISEA
-344 AGRDVVLWFME
+344 AGREVVIWFME
-355 EKTDDITKQ
+355 ERNDNITKQ
-364 VCMVQPKSEMDLQFE
+364 ACVVQPKSEMDLQFE

-389 VSAVLLCVTTFGTI
+389 ISAVALCVTTFGTI

-413 GATFDDYLAD
+413 DATFDDYIAD
-423 VVPLFGGFLSILGVS
+423 VVPLFGGFLSILGAS
-438 EIATRVTA
+438 EITTRITA

-458 VPSNWTGCLGVINNY
+458 VPSNWTGCLGVMNNY

-495 LTSLVLAVAAF
+495 LTSLVLAIAAF
-506 VADGSF
+506 AADGSF

-518 LYIRPQFFYNNPL
+518 LYIRPEFFYNNPL
-531 LSFIQFVIGPYTDDL
+531 LSFIQYVIGPYTDDL

-585 EGGRIAQAMFGRN
+585 EGGRMAQAMFGRS

-612 IGGLTGSVLC
+612 IGGLSGSVLC

-630 FFRGGEEV
+630 FFRGGEEL
-638 PATDEIT
+638 PAKDEIT
-645 PLGDDRYAWGFVL
+645 PLGSDRYAWGIVL

-672 TFSSSFFSDPF
+672 TFSSPFFSDPF

>member
-1 MFCSLPCVL
+1 MASVSVASRYSVSSWPPKTNNSRAV
-10 DIPVDVQI
+10 VSS
-18 HKIYFTK
+18 FTK
-25 HLFPSIQ
+25 IPF
-32 TLTSHHHP
+32 
-40 HNFPLLDAF
+40 
-49 LDFLWG
+49 G
-55 LILFVTTSKT
+55 KKT
-65 ATTCKSVTLLQ
+65 QC
-76 LSRQFSLP
+76 FSL
-84 NQNLLF
+84 
-90 PSAPTPCTTSLNLVL
+90 
-105 NSSPSSPM
+105 SPSSNP
-113 ATLFVSTYSSSF
+113 T
-125 TLRKTPRTIFS
+125 
-136 PYAKHPFGQRTHLSF
+136 AKRHRLSF
-151 SQFPTASSRKAL
+151 SMKNDQ
-163 RLSIKDDPESEP
+163 ENEP
-175 SSSSSVAVVSE
+175 SSSSSAVVISE
-186 KPGGGNEAQK
+186 KPSDDSDTQK
-196 SELSAEVEVGEEG
+196 SKLPVEEVETGKESGSESEEK
-209 GDEDETEKLQEL
+209 EKQQEM

-248 ADRKLKELDRE
+248 ADRKLKDLDRE
-259 NSDNPIVGFFN
+259 SSGNPLVGLFN
-270 RLVRDSLARE
+270 KILRDSLTRE
-280 KERLEQAEE
+280 KERLEKAEE
-289 AFKALDLNKLKSCFG
+289 AFKAIDLNKLKSCFG
-304 FDTFFATD
+304 FDSFFPTD

-317 DGGIFIGNLRRPIE
+317 DGGIFVGNLRRPIE
-331 EVIPKLEKKLSEA
+331 EVMPKLEQKLSDA
-344 AGRDVVLWFME
+344 AGREVVLWFME
-355 EKTDDITKQ
+355 ENTNDIRKQ
-364 VCMVQPKSEMDLQFE
+364 VCMVQPKAEIDLEFE
-379 STKLSTPWGY
+379 STKLSTPLGY
-389 VSAVLLCVTTFGTI
+389 VSAVALCVATFGTI

-413 GATFDDYLAD
+413 DATWDDYLAD
-423 VVPLFGGFLSILGVS
+423 VVPLFGGFISILGVS

-446 ARYGVK
+446 ARHGVK

-458 VPSNWTGCLGVINNY
+458 VPSNWTGCLGVMNNY

-495 LTSLVLAVAAF
+495 LTSLVLTISAF

-585 EGGRIAQAMFGRN
+585 EGGRIAQAMFGRG

-612 IGGLTGSVLC
+612 IGGLSGSVLC

-630 FFRGGEEV
+630 FFRGGEEM
-638 PATDEIT
+638 PAKDEIT
-645 PLGDDRYAWGFVL
+645 PLGDDRFAWGCVL
-658 GLICFLTLFPNGGG
+658 GLICFLTLFPNSGG
-672 TFSSSFFSDPF
+672 TFSSSFFSAPF